1 MVAMINRNRSPKDP
15 RTDRETILRL
25 RDAATNRLASGE
37 SLVNR
42 PTLAR
47 FSRLGAFEGALDDLP
62 AAFSAGLTTPL
73 AAVLLADLAARFGAS
88 GVTAEGAFGKPFA
101 AVFFAGPGRFNLL
114 L

>member
-1 MVAMINRNRSPKDP
+1 VNIVTRINRNRRPKEP

-25 RDAATNRLASGE
+25 RDAA
-37 SLVNR
+37 
-42 PTLAR
+42 AR
-47 FSRLGAFEGALDDLP
+47 FTGLAAFEGALDDLA
-62 AAFSAGLTTPL
+62 AAFSSGLTTPL

-88 GVTAEGAFGKPFA
+88 GVTTEGAFGKPFA